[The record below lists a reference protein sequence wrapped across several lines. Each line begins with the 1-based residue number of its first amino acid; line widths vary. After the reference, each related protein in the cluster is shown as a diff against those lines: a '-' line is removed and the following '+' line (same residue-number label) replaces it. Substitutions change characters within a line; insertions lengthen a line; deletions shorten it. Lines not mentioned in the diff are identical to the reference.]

1 VAAGVGTGVVSALAA
16 GTVVSAPSATADEH
30 GPETRQDRIEQGLG
44 VVRDQKG
51 DAYGYGADGPSRFDC
66 SGLVYYAFR
75 TAGFEHVPR
84 TSSAQARHMNRI
96 DRGDMRP
103 GDFVFF
109 YDGAATA
116 ENVYHVGIFSGWDD
130 GHRMVIHSPSSGRR
144 VGTEAVWDDSW
155 FAGTLRGLG

>member
-1 VAAGVGTGVVSALAA
+1 MAAGVGTGVVSALAA

-66 SGLVYYAFR
+66 SGLVYYAFQR
-75 TAGFEHVPR
+75 AGFEHVPR

-96 DRGDMRP
+96 DRSDMRP

-116 ENVYHVGIFSGWDD
+116 EHVNHVGSNSAWEAGP
-130 GHRMVIHSPSSGRR
+130 RMIDHAPSSDKHLLCP
-144 VGTEAVWDDSW
+144 V
-155 FAGTLRGLG
+155 

>member
-16 GTVVSAPSATADEH
+16 GAVVSAPSASADDR
-30 GPETRQDRIEQGLG
+30 GPATRQDRIEQGLD

-51 DAYGYGADGPSRFDC
+51 DSYGYGGDGPDRFDC
-66 SGLVYYAFR
+66 SGLVSYAFSK
-75 TAGFEHVPR
+75 AGFDHVPR
-84 TSSAQARHMNRI
+84 TASAQARHMNRI
-96 DRGDMRP
+96 DRSNMRP

-116 ENVYHVGIFSGWDD
+116 ESVYHVGVFTGWDH
-130 GHRMVIHSPSSGRR
+130 GRRMVIHSPSSGRR
-144 VGTEAVWDDSW
+144 VGTDPIWDGDW

>member
-1 VAAGVGTGVVSALAA
+1 MATGVGTGVVSALAA

-51 DAYGYGADGPSRFDC
+51 DDYGYGADGPSRFDC

-75 TAGFEHVPR
+75 KAGFEHVPR

-96 DRGDMRP
+96 DRSDMRP

-144 VGTEAVWDDSW
+144 VGTDAVWDDNW